1 MNLHVLKLADRK
13 NLYKYMKG
21 LISLGRIDEF
31 KYSTVILVLLLHV
44 FGPWETRMYNVCFS
58 TESQVFIFIGWASPT

>member
-21 LISLGRIDEF
+21 LISLGCIDEL

-44 FGPWETRMYNVCFS
+44 FGPWETRMYMCFS
-58 TESQVFIFIGWASPT
+58 TESQVFMFIG

>member
-1 MNLHVLKLADRK
+1 
-13 NLYKYMKG
+13 MKG

-44 FGPWETRMYNVCFS
+44 FGPWETRMYNVRFS
-58 TESQVFIFIGWASPT
+58 TESQVFMLIGWSSHT